1 MPGCLLLNNGVM
13 RKSYPSDISRE
24 QFESIHDLLQSV
36 RKRTRPRTVDLYEVF
51 CGLLYLLK
59 SGCQWRMLPSDF
71 PDWHTVYAYY
81 AKWREVDAQGIS
93 VLERALKKI
102 RSNKRASSKDETP
115 LPALSSLTRKV

>member
-1 MPGCLLLNNGVM
+1 M

-24 QFESIHDLLQSV
+24 QFEPIHDLLQSV